1 MQSIELSPTEHATL
15 KARKSALDNCRES
28 IAFQTTAETIAHLHD
43 ANGPGW
49 TISPDFSQLIPPP
62 TMAALNQP
70 LHREAT
76 ATIPTDGPQ

>member
-1 MQSIELSPTEHATL
+1 MDPIILSSAEVAALRSRKQAVDNATT
-15 KARKSALDNCRES
+15 AL
-28 IAFQTTAETIAHLHD
+28 QVTAETIAHLHD